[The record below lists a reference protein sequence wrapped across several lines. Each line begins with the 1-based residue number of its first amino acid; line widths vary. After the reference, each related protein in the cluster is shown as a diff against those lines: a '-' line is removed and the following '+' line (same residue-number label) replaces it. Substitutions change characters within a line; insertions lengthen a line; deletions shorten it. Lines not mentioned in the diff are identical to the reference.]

1 VGGRNVG
8 PSGAEI
14 RRENMALTTIETDTL
29 ESFRVSY
36 ENARRAYRAAV
47 DARDRARTQYEKA
60 WAAYDEA
67 STELEVAKIK
77 EARRAG

>member
-1 VGGRNVG
+1 
-8 PSGAEI
+8 
-14 RRENMALTTIETDTL
+14 MTMTTTEKDTL
-29 ESFRVSY
+29 ESFRESY
-36 ENARRAYRAAV
+36 ENARRAYRSAV